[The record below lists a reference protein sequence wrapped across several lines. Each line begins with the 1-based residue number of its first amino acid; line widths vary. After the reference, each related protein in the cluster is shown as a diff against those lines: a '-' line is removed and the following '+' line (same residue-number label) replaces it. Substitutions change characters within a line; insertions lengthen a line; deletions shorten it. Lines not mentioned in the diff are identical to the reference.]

1 MDNIGEVINTTA
13 GFKAAVRLK
22 EVNEQKGRVLLVNPG
37 INSIPINK
45 SMGMFPN
52 NGTMILGTILKQ
64 HNFDVQIIDG
74 RYLSIDEVISQVLS
88 LADDDLIFVGFGI
101 MTIQL
106 KYSYLVSSG
115 IKKKNPNIKTVW
127 GGVHPTLFPKE
138 TVSDDAVDV
147 VVVNQCAST
156 IVDLADTIAEN
167 TDLKNIPGICYKAD
181 GKIIS
186 TPSNCVGDDFDIVPY
201 LDFSILNHE
210 AYSRNNNVAMDST
223 LDDDFKKYIV
233 YPINTALGCNFKC
246 TFCIN
251 EILQTRHL
259 LRSAEEIVDRIK
271 FLQKEYGANY
281 IHFNDENFFANK
293 ERIYKF
299 VELIRREKIK
309 IKWRPSVNACYFN
322 KKYINEEFV
331 KELEE
336 SGMIIAVMGFESG
349 SVEMLKRLKKPL
361 RVDAIYRSID
371 TLSKTKIISR
381 ASFMTGLP
389 GETEEEMQETYDLAL
404 DLEKRYPEFQGNILP
419 FRLYPGSPLYDEAV
433 KEYGYTPPGSIAE
446 WIKFEDSE
454 IVESVGYQHSSHYPW
469 IPNKNKFELR
479 NKIYRT
485 YQKTQWNTQ
494 RLGGTSN
501 KNFQEKIKYYL
512 FLSIFKLSRS
522 RLRNQYYK
530 FHFENKLLKLLLDIR
545 QLYFSAKSL
554 IISERPKHLVI
565 KHKRWPY
572 MDHS

>member
-1 MDNIGEVINTTA
+1 ME
-13 GFKAAVRLK
+13 
-22 EVNEQKGRVLLVNPG
+22 
-37 INSIPINK
+37 
-45 SMGMFPN
+45 
-52 NGTMILGTILKQ
+52 
-64 HNFDVQIIDG
+64 
-74 RYLSIDEVISQVLS
+74 
-88 LADDDLIFVGFGI
+88 IFR
-101 MTIQL
+101 
-106 KYSYLVSSG
+106 
-115 IKKKNPNIKTVW
+115 W
-127 GGVHPTLFPKE
+127 E
-138 TVSDDAVDV
+138 
-147 VVVNQCAST
+147 
-156 IVDLADTIAEN
+156 
-167 TDLKNIPGICYKAD
+167 
-181 GKIIS
+181 
-186 TPSNCVGDDFDIVPY
+186 
-201 LDFSILNHE
+201 
-210 AYSRNNNVAMDST
+210 
-223 LDDDFKKYIV
+223 
-233 YPINTALGCNFKC
+233 
-246 TFCIN
+246 
-251 EILQTRHL
+251 
-259 LRSAEEIVDRIK
+259 
-271 FLQKEYGANY
+271 
-281 IHFNDENFFANK
+281 
-293 ERIYKF
+293 
-299 VELIRREKIK
+299 
-309 IKWRPSVNACYFN
+309 FN

-404 DLEKRYPEFQGNILP
+404 ELEKRYPEFQGNILP

-433 KEYGYTPPGSIAE
+433 KEYGYTPPASIEE

-485 YQKTQWNTQ
+485 YQKAQWNTQ
-494 RLGGTSN
+494 RLGEVS
-501 KNFQEKIKYYL
+501 KRSFQQKIKYYV
-512 FLSIFKLSRS
+512 FLSLFRLSRS

-545 QLYFSAKSL
+545 QLYLSVKSL
-554 IISERPKHLVI
+554 IISKSHEKPKHLVI

>member
-1 MDNIGEVINTTA
+1 MDNSGEVINTTA
-13 GFKAAVRLK
+13 GFKAAIRRK
-22 EVNEQKGRVLLVNPG
+22 EVQEQKGRILLINPG
-37 INSIPINK
+37 INSLPINK

-52 NGTMILGTILKQ
+52 NGIMILGTILKQ
-64 HNFDVQIIDG
+64 NNFDVKIIDG
-74 RYLSIDEVISQVLS
+74 RYLNVEEVINQVLS
-88 LADDDLIFVGFGI
+88 FADDDLIFVGFGI

-115 IKKKNPNIKTVW
+115 IKERNPNITTVW
-127 GGVHPTLFPKE
+127 GGVHPTLFPE
-138 TVSDDAVDV
+138 QTISDNAVDV
-147 VVVNQCAST
+147 CVVNQCAST
-156 IVDLADTIAEN
+156 IVDIADAIAE
-167 TDLKNIPGICYKAD
+167 TADLENIPGIHYKAD

-186 TPSNCVGDDFDIVPY
+186 TQPNCVQDDFDIVPF
-201 LDFSILNHE
+201 LDFSIMNHE
-210 AYSRNNNVAMDST
+210 TYSRNNNIAMDSAM
-223 LDDDFKKYIV
+223 DDDYKKYVV
-233 YPINTALGCNFKC
+233 YPMNTALGCNFKC

-251 EILQTRHL
+251 EILQKRHL

-299 VELIRREKIK
+299 VELIRREKIQ

-322 KKYINEEFV
+322 KRYINDEFV

-361 RVDAIYRSID
+361 RVDAIYRSIE

-389 GETEEEMQETYDLAL
+389 GETEEEMKETFDLAL
-404 DLEKRYPEFQGNILP
+404 GLEKRYPEFQGNILP

-433 KEYGYTPPGSIAE
+433 KEYGYTPPASIDE
-446 WIKFEDSE
+446 WIKFEDNE
-454 IVESVGYQHSSHYPW
+454 IVDAIGYQHSSHYPW
-469 IPNKNKFELR
+469 IPNKNIFELR
-479 NKIYRT
+479 SKIYHI
-485 YQKTQWNTQ
+485 YQSAQWSTQ
-494 RLGGTSN
+494 RLKYIFSRGTS
-501 KNFQEKIKYYL
+501 KTSFQQIIKYYL
-512 FLSIFKLSRS
+512 FLSLFRLSRS

-530 FHFENKLLKLLLDIR
+530 FHFEYKLLKLLLDIR
-545 QLYFSAKSL
+545 
-554 IISERPKHLVI
+554 
-565 KHKRWPY
+565 HKRWPWL
-572 MDHS
+572 DHG

>member
-1 MDNIGEVINTTA
+1 MDNSGEVINTTA
-13 GFKAAVRLK
+13 GFKAAIRRK
-22 EVNEQKGRVLLVNPG
+22 EVQEQKGRILLINPG
-37 INSIPINK
+37 INSLPINK

-52 NGTMILGTILKQ
+52 NGIMILGTILKQ
-64 HNFDVQIIDG
+64 NNFDVKIIDG
-74 RYLSIDEVISQVLS
+74 RYLNVEEVINQVLS
-88 LADDDLIFVGFGI
+88 FADDDLIFVGFGI

-115 IKKKNPNIKTVW
+115 IKERNPNITTVW
-127 GGVHPTLFPKE
+127 GGVHPTLFPE
-138 TVSDDAVDV
+138 QTISDNAVDV
-147 VVVNQCAST
+147 CVVNQCAST
-156 IVDLADTIAEN
+156 IVDIADAIAE
-167 TDLKNIPGICYKAD
+167 TADLENIPGIHYKAD

-186 TPSNCVGDDFDIVPY
+186 TQPNCVQDDFDIVPF
-201 LDFSILNHE
+201 LDFSIMNHE
-210 AYSRNNNVAMDST
+210 DYSRNNNVAMDST
-223 LDDDFKKYIV
+223 VEDDDYKKYIV

-251 EILQTRHL
+251 EILQKKHL

-322 KKYINEEFV
+322 KRYINDEFV

-361 RVDAIYRSID
+361 RVDAIYRSIE

-389 GETEEEMQETYDLAL
+389 GETEEEMKETFDLAL
-404 DLEKRYPEFQGNILP
+404 DLEKRYPAFQGNVLP

-433 KEYGYTPPGSIAE
+433 CDYGYKPPASITE
-446 WIKFEDSE
+446 WINFEDSE
-454 IVESVGYQHSSHYPW
+454 VVDSIGYQHSSHYPW
-469 IPNKNKFELR
+469 IPNRNNFELR
-479 NKIYRT
+479 SKVYRT
-485 YQKTQWNTQ
+485 YQRSQLNTQ
-494 RLGGTSN
+494 RAKWIFSGQTS
-501 KNFQEKIKYYL
+501 KASFQQKIRYYVFMLL
-512 FLSIFKLSRS
+512 FRLSRF
-522 RLRNQYYK
+522 RLKNQFYK
-530 FHFENKLLKLLLDIR
+530 FHFEDKLLKLLT
-545 QLYFSAKSL
+545 S
-554 IISERPKHLVI
+554 ISQSHRH
-565 KHKRWPY
+565 WPWLG
-572 MDHS
+572 S